1 MQFHISTSLTL
12 RANNR
17 VKPIELLG
25 NSVVNNFS
33 YNFITMEMGQI
44 LLPSW
49 SLYLPLEKV
58 EQRGVVVMYPNCTS

>member
-12 RANNR
+12 KANNT

-25 NSVVNNFS
+25 NSGVNNFS
-33 YNFITMEMGQI
+33 YNFITMEMRQI
-44 LLPSW
+44 PLPSW

-58 EQRGVVVMYPNCTS
+58 EQGGVVMMYPNCTS